1 MPRTCISSALQRT
14 NNESERKIERER
26 ERGTLWGTM
35 NNGAAINWWKW
46 AQIAKY
52 ILLFDNI
59 QSLAINRN
67 YNEFAICVCIHICMM
82 WCPWAFWCVRLLY
95 AYACFLCVCV
105 CCVYYVRMIFVD
117 IYTHSDYDV
126 HHLQYLEHH
135 WTVTDD
141 VNRRHIYSIVI
152 KCSQHIL
159 NVAMWPMSPF
169 DMTIIQYMY
178 I

>member
-1 MPRTCISSALQRT
+1 MHLHAYIQCGYNVEHVMPRTCISSALQRT

-95 AYACFLCVCV
+95 AYACLFVCVCV
-105 CCVYYVRMIFVD
+105 LCVLCANDFCWHIHAFRLWCASFAISRAPLNGD
-117 IYTHSDYDV
+117 
-126 HHLQYLEHH
+126 
-135 WTVTDD
+135 
-141 VNRRHIYSIVI
+141 RRRQS
-152 KCSQHIL
+152 
-159 NVAMWPMSPF
+159 
-169 DMTIIQYMY
+169 TTY